1 MVDKAKIEKI
11 VADTMAANADIEGVV
26 VCDTKAKVIFG
37 HTVMAGVKHSEVA
50 DLAVKIA
57 TNSSGL
63 AGKLDKG
70 GLNEVSIASEKGFIV
85 VLGDVKMVLAGI
97 AGQGARE
104 SLGLLRMALRRALRA
119 MVAD

>member
-11 VADTMAANADIEGVV
+11 VADTMAANADIEGIV
-26 VCDTKAKVIFG
+26 VCDSKAKVTFG
-37 HTVMAGVKHSEVA
+37 HTVMAGVKHSEIA

-57 TNSSGL
+57 ANSSGL

-70 GLNEVSIASEKGFIV
+70 GLNEVSIASEKGFII
-85 VLGDVKMVLAGI
+85 VLGDVKMVLAGV
-97 AGQGARE
+97 AGESARE

-119 MVAD
+119 MVSD